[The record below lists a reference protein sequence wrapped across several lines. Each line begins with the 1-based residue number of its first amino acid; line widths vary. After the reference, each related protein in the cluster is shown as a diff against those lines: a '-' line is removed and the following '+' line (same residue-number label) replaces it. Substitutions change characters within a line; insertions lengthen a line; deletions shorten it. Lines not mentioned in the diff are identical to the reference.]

1 MPVVYEKGRVN
12 VFNIVGFVFVLV
24 AQAVTATT
32 LWVNLSR
39 DVQDVR
45 ETQAERAAIADKFNE
60 AVRTQLTPI
69 PALNY
74 QQSRQAE
81 QIEEL
86 KHSIADT
93 NKRFDKMVD
102 MVSGK
107 LDLLTSNVS
116 DVRADLRVLTQ
127 EVRGREGEARPTAF
141 HTN

>member
-12 VFNIVGFVFVLV
+12 VFNAAGFVFVLL

-45 ETQAERAAIADKFNE
+45 ETQTERAAIADKFNE
-60 AVRTQLTPI
+60 SVRTQLSPI

-81 QIEEL
+81 QIEDL
-86 KHSIADT
+86 KQSVVDT
-93 NKRFDKMVD
+93 NKRFDKLVD
-102 MVSGK
+102 MVSAK
-107 LDLLTSNVS
+107 LDLLTSSVS

-141 HTN
+141 QTN